1 LISFSPKEFRQTL
14 GCYGT
19 GVAVITLIN
28 EAGDDLGVTINS
40 FASVSLEPPL
50 ILFSMANT
58 SNITSLFDPS
68 KKFVVNVLAHD
79 QEKLAMNFARPST
92 ASWSEIHFSRGENNC
107 AKLSGSLAF
116 FECDVESIFP
126 GGDHKI
132 LIGRVE
138 KIHSGASTDPLLFFR
153 GFFGTHLKNAK
164 INETLLRDESFN
176 FIDHVWA

>member
-1 LISFSPKEFRQTL
+1 MNFSPKDFRQTL

-19 GVAVITLIN
+19 GVAVLTLAN
-28 EAGDDLGVTINS
+28 EEGADSGVTINS
-40 FASVSLEPPL
+40 FASVSLDPPL

-58 SNITSLFDPS
+58 SNITPLFAES

-79 QEKLAMNFARPST
+79 QEKIAMSFARPSS
-92 ASWSEIHFSRGENNC
+92 ANWSEIHFSRGENGC

-116 FECDVESIFP
+116 LECTVESIFP
-126 GGDHKI
+126 GGDHRI

-138 KIHSGASTDPLLFFR
+138 QIDAGVSADPLLFYR
-153 GFFGTHLKNAK
+153 GCFGTHVKNIS
-164 INETLLRDESFN
+164 INEALLKDESFN

>member
-1 LISFSPKEFRQTL
+1 MSFSPKDFRQTL

-28 EAGDDLGVTINS
+28 ETGGDAGVTINS
-40 FASVSLEPPL
+40 FASVSLDPPL

-58 SNITSLFDPS
+58 SNITSLFDGS
-68 KKFVVNVLAHD
+68 RKFVVNVLAHN
-79 QEKLAMNFARPST
+79 QEKIAMNFARPST
-92 ASWSEIHFSRGENNC
+92 ASWSGIHFSRGENNC
-107 AKLSGSLAF
+107 VKLSGSLAF
-116 FECDVESIFP
+116 LECSVESIFP

-132 LIGRVE
+132 LIGMVDQ
-138 KIHSGASTDPLLFFR
+138 IDTGVSADPLLFYQ
-153 GFFGTHLKNAK
+153 GYFGTHLKNSK

>member
-1 LISFSPKEFRQTL
+1 MSFSHKEFRQTL

-28 EAGDDLGVTINS
+28 EAGRDVGVTINS

-50 ILFSMANT
+50 ILFSMDNN
-58 SNITSLFDPS
+58 SNIASLFSGS

-79 QEKLAMNFARPST
+79 QEKMAMNFARPST
-92 ASWSEIHFSRGENNC
+92 ATWSEIHFSRGENNC

-116 FECDVESIFP
+116 LECSIESIFP

-138 KIHSGASTDPLLFFR
+138 QIDSGVSADPLLFYR

-164 INETLLRDESFN
+164 INETLLRFESFN

>member
-1 LISFSPKEFRQTL
+1 MSFSPKEFRQTL

-28 EAGDDLGVTINS
+28 EAGRDVGVTINS

-50 ILFSMANT
+50 ILFSMDNN
-58 SNITSLFDPS
+58 SNIASLFSGS

-79 QEKLAMNFARPST
+79 QEKMAMNFARPST
-92 ASWSEIHFSRGENNC
+92 ATWSEIHFSRGENNC

-116 FECDVESIFP
+116 LECSIESIFP

-138 KIHSGASTDPLLFFR
+138 QIDSGASADPLLFYR

>member
-1 LISFSPKEFRQTL
+1 MSFSPKDFRQTL

-19 GVAVITLIN
+19 GVAVVTLIN
-28 EAGDDLGVTINS
+28 EAGGGDTGVTINS
-40 FASVSLEPPL
+40 FASVSLDPPL

-58 SNITSLFDPS
+58 SNTTALFNES
-68 KKFVVNVLAHD
+68 KNFIVNILAHD
-79 QEKLAMNFARPST
+79 QEKIAMNFARPST
-92 ASWSEIHFSRGENNC
+92 ASWSEIHFFRGENTC

-116 FECDVESIFP
+116 LECSVESIFP

-132 LIGRVE
+132 IIGRVNQLDAGL
-138 KIHSGASTDPLLFFR
+138 SVDPLLFYR

-164 INETLLRDESFN
+164 INETLLKGESFN